1 MKVRM
6 NGAWHCPMGVAW
18 FWCVT
23 LSRYYSSLSPDL
35 SVSHLQLLLLVWHNF
50 STDTRRDLL
59 LKCVKAV
66 NRVAEEKGCVI
77 ISGCG
82 Q

>member
-1 MKVRM
+1 MGRGIAQWVWL
-6 NGAWHCPMGVAW
+6 GSGGVA
-18 FWCVT
+18 
-23 LSRYYSSLSPDL
+23 LSRYIIIPPSSLPDL

-50 STDTRRDLL
+50 SSDTRRDLL